1 MKPLQDYPMD
11 EEDRQ
16 ALIEYGDARNRGDSE
31 AATRAIRRFKA
42 SPPIL
47 VQWKRVFG
55 ADHVRKHYNTTL
67 ADQELGPDW
76 LDRDDI

>member
-1 MKPLQDYPMD
+1 MRPLQDYPLD
-11 EEDRQ
+11 DDDRQ
-16 ALIEYGDARNRGDSE
+16 ALEEYDQARDRGDSE
-31 AATRAIRRFKA
+31 AASRAIRRFKT
-42 SPPIL
+42 SPPML
-47 VQWKRVFG
+47 VQLKRFHG